1 MDVSIIIVNYKTPN
15 LLLNCIKS
23 IFSETVAIS
32 FEIIVVDNNSND
44 GSRALINNNY
54 PAVNYIQSNSNLGFG
69 KANNL
74 GIKSANGRNIFFL
87 NSDTILISN
96 AVKIL
101 SDFLDG
107 NENVGVCGGN
117 LFDMNKNPTHS
128 YLKVFP
134 GFFSELNQVLFSV
147 YTNFF
152 LKNSFF
158 NHGEKP
164 IKVSYITGA
173 NMMVKRSI
181 INSIGGFDPDFFLY
195 FEETELQFR
204 IYNSGFKIM
213 NLPNSKIIHLEGASS
228 TFHEKKIQL
237 YLQSYK
243 LYLKKIYKF
252 NFLKHLT
259 IFLFKVKCYIFLIIN
274 IIRNDKQKFEYWK
287 VNLKIINQ

>member
-23 IFSETVAIS
+23 IFSETVAIN

-101 SDFLDG
+101 SDFLDV

>member
-23 IFSETVAIS
+23 IFSETVAIN